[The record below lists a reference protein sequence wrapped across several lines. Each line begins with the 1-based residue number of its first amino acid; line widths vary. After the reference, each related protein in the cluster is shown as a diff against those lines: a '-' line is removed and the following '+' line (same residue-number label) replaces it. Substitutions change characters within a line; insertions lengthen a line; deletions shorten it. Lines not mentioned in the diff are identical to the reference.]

1 MKEAQIIKAYEAAKE
16 RYAQIGIDTDEALKK
31 LQNISLSLHCWQTD
45 DVTGFENP
53 DGQLSGGIQATGNYP
68 GKARNIEEVRKD
80 IEKAKSLIPG
90 SHRLSIHAIYGDF
103 GGKKVDRNEIEPKHF
118 QSWIDWAKEQNAG
131 LDFNPT
137 FFGHPNAVSNLTLSH
152 PDDGIRQFWIEHGI
166 ACRKIAEEMGRQ
178 LGNPAVMNTW
188 IPDGFKDVTIDRRAA
203 RARLEQSLDAMF
215 AEKIAPEFMRDAVE
229 SKLFGIGVETCT
241 VGSNE
246 FYLGYAV
253 KNGVMLCLDSGH
265 FHPTEI
271 ISDKLSSVLL
281 FVDEILLH
289 VSRPVRWDSDHVVFF
304 DDELQAIAREI
315 VYNGAERVHIGLDYF
330 DATINR
336 IIAWVVGTR
345 NMQKALLKALLE
357 PASRL
362 KEMEKNFDN
371 GRKMALLEEL
381 KMFPLGAVYDYF
393 CEQQSVPAGLDFLPE
408 IDQYEK
414 TVLSARK

>member
-137 FFGHPNAVSNLTLSH
+137 FFGHPNAASNLTLSH

-357 PASRL
+357 PACRL

>member
-1 MKEAQIIKAYEAAKE
+1 ME
-16 RYAQIGIDTDEALKK
+16 RNK
-31 LQNISLSLHCWQTD
+31 
-45 DVTGFENP
+45 
-53 DGQLSGGIQATGNYP
+53 
-68 GKARNIEEVRKD
+68 
-80 IEKAKSLIPG
+80 
-90 SHRLSIHAIYGDF
+90 
-103 GGKKVDRNEIEPKHF
+103 IEPKHF
-118 QSWIDWAKEQNAG
+118 QSWIDWAKEQKAG

-137 FFGHPNAVSNLTLSH
+137 FFGHPKAASNLTLSH
-152 PDDGIRQFWIEHGI
+152 PDEGIRQFWIEHGI
-166 ACRKIAEEMGRQ
+166 ACRRIAAEMGRQ
-178 LGNPAVMNTW
+178 LGTPAVMNTW

-203 RARLEQSLDAMF
+203 RERLEGALDTMF
-215 AEKIAPEFMRDAVE
+215 AERIDPSLMRDAVE
-229 SKLFGIGVETCT
+229 SKLFGIGVESCT

-271 ISDKLSSVLL
+271 ISDKISAVLL
-281 FVDEILLH
+281 FVKEILLH

-315 VYNGAERVHIGLDYF
+315 VGNGVDRVHIGLDYF

-357 PASRL
+357 PVARL
-362 KEMEKNFDN
+362 REMEKNFDN

-393 CEQQSVPAGLDFLPE
+393 CEQHSVPAGVDFLPE
-408 IDQYEK
+408 IDRYEK
-414 TVLSARK
+414 SVLAGRK

>member
-1 MKEAQIIKAYEAAKE
+1 MTQRNIERNYQYAKE
-16 RYAQIGIDTDEALKK
+16 YYGAFGVDTDAALEQ
-31 LQNISLSLHCWQTD
+31 LARIPISLHCWQGD
-45 DVTGFENP
+45 DVGGFEP
-53 DGQLSGGIQATGNYP
+53 DAGGASGGILSTGNYP
-68 GKARNIEEVRKD
+68 GRARTPQELRGDLAE
-80 IEKAKSLIPG
+80 AFSLIPG
-90 SHRLSIHAIYGDF
+90 KKRLNLHAIYLDSA
-103 GGKKVDRNEIEPKHF
+103 KPVERNKIEPKHF
-118 QSWIDWAKEQNAG
+118 RSWIDWAKEQKAG

-137 FFGHPNAVSNLTLSH
+137 FFGHPKAASNLTLSH
-152 PDDGIRQFWIEHGI
+152 PDEGIRQFWIEHGI
-166 ACRKIAEEMGRQ
+166 ACRRIAAEMGRQ
-178 LGNPAVMNTW
+178 LGTPAVMNTW
-188 IPDGFKDVTIDRRAA
+188 IPDGFKDVTIDRCAA
-203 RARLEQSLDAMF
+203 RERLEGALDTMF
-215 AEKIAPEFMRDAVE
+215 AERIDPSLMRDAVE
-229 SKLFGIGVETCT
+229 SKLFGIGVESCT

-271 ISDKLSSVLL
+271 ISDKISAVLL
-281 FVDEILLH
+281 FVKEILLH

-315 VYNGAERVHIGLDYF
+315 VGNGVDRVHIGLDYF

-357 PASRL
+357 PVARL
-362 KEMEKNFDN
+362 REMEKNFDN

-393 CEQQSVPAGLDFLPE
+393 CEQHSVPAGVDFLPE
-408 IDQYEK
+408 IDRYEK
-414 TVLSARK
+414 SVLAGRK

>member
-1 MKEAQIIKAYEAAKE
+1 MAQQNIERNYQFAKEYYAGVGVDTDAALKQLAQIPI
-16 RYAQIGIDTDEALKK
+16 
-31 LQNISLSLHCWQTD
+31 SLHCWQGD
-45 DVTGFENP
+45 DVGGFEP
-53 DGQLSGGIQATGNYP
+53 DAGGASGGILSTGNYP
-68 GKARNIEEVRKD
+68 GRARTPQELRSDLNKAF
-80 IEKAKSLIPG
+80 ALIPG
-90 SHRLSIHAIYGDF
+90 KKRLNLHAIYLDTD
-103 GGKKVDRNEIEPKHF
+103 KPVERNRIEPKHF

-137 FFGHPNAVSNLTLSH
+137 FFGHPNAASNLTLSH

-357 PASRL
+357 PACRL
-362 KEMEKNFDN
+362 KNMEKNFDN